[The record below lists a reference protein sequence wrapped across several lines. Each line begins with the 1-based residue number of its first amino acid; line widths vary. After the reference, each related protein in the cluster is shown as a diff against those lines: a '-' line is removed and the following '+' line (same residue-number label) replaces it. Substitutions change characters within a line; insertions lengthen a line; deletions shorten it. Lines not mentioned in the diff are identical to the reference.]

1 MQIAAKL
8 LLVNINIETSKEY
21 ASGAKVADQAA
32 NFDYIP
38 PSLLVFI
45 VFLLLL
51 LQGKKE
57 LEVTIASLYNL
68 RLYCKQQGQRSSSHP
83 FRLDLVLRCTT

>member
-38 PSLLVFI
+38 PSLLVFFSF
-45 VFLLLL
+45 VVVAVSR
-51 LQGKKE
+51 E
-57 LEVTIASLYNL
+57 ERT
-68 RLYCKQQGQRSSSHP
+68 
-83 FRLDLVLRCTT
+83 